1 MIPDDVVVWLLLVFA
16 TAVSLIFLLRNV
28 SGFVLSQTSQE
39 KGGPV
44 LIFIVCCHVVLFLV
58 LKIGFYHHV
67 HKL

>member
-1 MIPDDVVVWLLLVFA
+1 MIPHDVIVWLLLVVA

-28 SGFVLSQTSQE
+28 SGFILSQTSQE
-39 KGGPV
+39 KAGPV
-44 LIFIVCCHVVLFLV
+44 LIFIACCHVVLFLV